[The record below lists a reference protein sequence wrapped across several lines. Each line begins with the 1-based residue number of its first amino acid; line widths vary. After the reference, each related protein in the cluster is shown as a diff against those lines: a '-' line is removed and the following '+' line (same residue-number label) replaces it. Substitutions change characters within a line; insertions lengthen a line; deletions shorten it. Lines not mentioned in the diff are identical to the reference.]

1 MENKIDSFFNEYKK
15 INKIKTYKIIL
26 YVVSFIIYISIFLL
40 LYFFIK
46 CNFFLC
52 IFISLSL
59 SIFILY
65 FIFKIKLS
73 TPNIR
78 NMINKSE
85 LENDKIVINLLK
97 KYKLNNKKSLQYLL
111 YVKGINYLSL
121 SNNKQKFIDKYNF
134 VLGALVS
141 IYTLIEI
148 GEKFKL
154 SYINIIS
161 FVIISYIYL
170 FIIFYISSNISSNK
184 NFVFLF
190 KTIEKIYINS

>member
-1 MENKIDSFFNEYKK
+1 
-15 INKIKTYKIIL
+15 
-26 YVVSFIIYISIFLL
+26 
-40 LYFFIK
+40 
-46 CNFFLC
+46 
-52 IFISLSL
+52 
-59 SIFILY
+59 
-65 FIFKIKLS
+65 
-73 TPNIR
+73 
-78 NMINKSE
+78 MINKSE
-85 LENDKIVINLLK
+85 LENDKIVRNLLK

>member
-1 MENKIDSFFNEYKK
+1 MN
-15 INKIKTYKIIL
+15 
-26 YVVSFIIYISIFLL
+26 
-40 LYFFIK
+40 FIK

-85 LENDKIVINLLK
+85 LENDKIVRNLLK